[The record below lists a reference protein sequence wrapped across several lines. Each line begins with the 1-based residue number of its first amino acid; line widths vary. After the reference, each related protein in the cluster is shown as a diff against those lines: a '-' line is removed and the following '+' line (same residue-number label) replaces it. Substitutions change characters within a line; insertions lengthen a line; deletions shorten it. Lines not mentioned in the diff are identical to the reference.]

1 MHMCLCIQNL
11 QPAFVYITVSCCTT
25 DISAPKSDSTH
36 PAEIAHV
43 AIQFWRLQ
51 LVLIQ
56 SILHASK
63 QCLGVD
69 LATELRAPNM
79 GRLSC
84 FGRRNALLGRSV
96 TPNISQKVLRGE
108 GKWEDTW

>member
-69 LATELRAPNM
+69 LATELRAPTWV
-79 GRLSC
+79 SYP
-84 FGRRNALLGRSV
+84 ASV
-96 TPNISQKVLRGE
+96 GVTLCLEGPLTPNISQKVLRGE
-108 GKWEDTW
+108 GTWKDTW